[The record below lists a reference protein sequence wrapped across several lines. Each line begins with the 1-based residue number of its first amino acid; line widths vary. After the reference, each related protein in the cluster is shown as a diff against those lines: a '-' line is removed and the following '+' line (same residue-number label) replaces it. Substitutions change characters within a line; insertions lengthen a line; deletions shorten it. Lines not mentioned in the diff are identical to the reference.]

1 MDPLLTW
8 IRRTAPD
15 QRSDADLLAAFLA
28 DHDER
33 AFAEVVR
40 RHGPVVWGVCR
51 RMLPDPADADDAF
64 QATFL
69 VLVRRGYRP
78 AAPLAPW
85 LHRVAHLTARGVR
98 RRNARR
104 LARTVPLSTDV
115 PARADPPPVE
125 LDRSLLRLPEKY
137 RAAVVLCC
145 LHGLTEREAA
155 EQIGCPVG
163 TLSARVSRGLA
174 KLRRYVGVEPRAVLA
189 AATVPAA
196 TAVAAVRVAV
206 VVRVASQVTGV
217 VPAGV
222 SSLVHRVSRML
233 WLSKAIRAAFVVAVA
248 AGGLALAAAA
258 GQPSP
263 PPKPIPKPP
272 VPAEEKP
279 APAKPAEP
287 DWKAE
292 FQKAYG
298 LNDDEVLK
306 RVAPPYPAVRE
317 KWFVEWG
324 RAFLPA
330 PPAADGTY
338 LFFWFRNNKV
348 VYGHSLVHG
357 PVVVGPPR
365 GPISFVLENG
375 FRLPLQGVEAA
386 PEILDT
392 QIDGEFVFRL
402 GTAPEKWVPVLE
414 KILWNDC
421 ALPFRLKLMQVERE
435 VVVVSG
441 EYKSNPRE
449 GQRPNTVVVAAD
461 PAGPLEG
468 GSIGRY
474 EEFLAFLSKFTEKR
488 IVSDVKR
495 PPAVQF
501 WWRHQSGIMTRKEG
515 REVYKEDRDPDA
527 ILKAVAEQT
536 GLKFKTE
543 TRKVPVLSIVKEVR

>member
-15 QRSDADLLAAFLA
+15 QRSDADLLAAFLT

-85 LHRVAHLTARGVR
+85 LHRVAHLTTRGVR

-115 PARADPPPVE
+115 PAREDMPSDE

-145 LHGLTEREAA
+145 LQGLTEREAA
-155 EQIGCPVG
+155 EQLGCPVG
-163 TLSARVSRGLA
+163 TLSARLSRALA
-174 KLRRYVGVEPRAVLA
+174 KLRRSVGIEPRTVLA
-189 AATVPAA
+189 VATVPAA

-217 VPAGV
+217 VPAAV
-222 SSLVHRVSRML
+222 SSLVQRVSRML
-233 WLSKAIRAAFVVAVA
+233 WLSKAVRVTFAVAVA

-258 GQPSP
+258 GQPVP
-263 PPKPIPKPP
+263 PPKPLPKPAA
-272 VPAEEKP
+272 PAVEKP
-279 APAKPAEP
+279 VPAKPAEP

-298 LNDDEVLK
+298 LKDDEVLK

-317 KWFVEWG
+317 KWFVEWREG
-324 RAFLPA
+324 IPG
-330 PPAADGTY
+330 PPSADQTY

-348 VYGHSLVHG
+348 AYGHSLGHG

-365 GPISFVLENG
+365 GTISFVLENG
-375 FRLPLQGVEAA
+375 FRLPLQGVEAVA
-386 PEILDT
+386 EVLDT
-392 QIDGEFVFRL
+392 QIDGEFVFRV

-421 ALPFRLKLMQVERE
+421 ALPFRLKLVEVERE

-441 EYKSNPRE
+441 EYKSNPRD
-449 GQRPNTVVVAAD
+449 GQRPHTVVVAAD
-461 PAGPLEG
+461 PAGPLDG

-488 IVSDVKR
+488 VVSDVKR

-501 WWRHQSGIMTRKEG
+501 WWRHRSGIMTRKEG

-527 ILKAVAEQT
+527 ILTAVAEQT

-543 TRKVPVLSIVKEVR
+543 TRKVPVLSIIKEVR